1 MEVQLPFSTKVC
13 VVEEAVGR
21 GRGRE
26 GGRHVL
32 VIAVRPGNRRVAM
45 LAVGG
50 KKQPSNR
57 PIKHV
62 TNVIARTFPDARR
75 YYHTTNAAQTSQMW
89 THNRYSL
96 TTICTDAST
105 TTLPTHHS
113 HMPVVTHARNS
124 KDFTTVSL

>member
-1 MEVQLPFSTKVC
+1 MESQLPFCAKVW

-21 GRGRE
+21 G
-26 GGRHVL
+26 L
-32 VIAVRPGNRRVAM
+32 VVVVRAEDMLVVAVRRGNRRVAM
-45 LAVGG
+45 LAVAG

-75 YYHTTNAAQTSQMW
+75 YYHTTNAAQTSHMW

-96 TTICTDAST
+96 STIRTDAST
-105 TTLPTHHS
+105 TKLPDAS
-113 HMPVVTHARNS
+113 LSRARGVTHS
-124 KDFTTVSL
+124 

>member
-32 VIAVRPGNRRVAM
+32 VVAVHRGNRRVAM

-62 TNVIARTFPDARR
+62 TNVIARTFPGARR
-75 YYHTTNAAQTSQMW
+75 YYHTTNVAQTSHMW
-89 THNRYSL
+89 THNPYSL
-96 TTICTDAST
+96 STIRTDASST
-105 TTLPTHHS
+105 KLPDAS
-113 HMPVVTHARNS
+113 LLRARGGTRS
-124 KDFTTVSL
+124 

>member
-1 MEVQLPFSTKVC
+1 MQP
-13 VVEEAVGR
+13 R
-21 GRGRE
+21 RGRE
-26 GGRHVL
+26 GRRHAL
-32 VIAVRPGNRRVAM
+32 VVAVRQGNRQVAT

-75 YYHTTNAAQTSQMW
+75 YYHTTNAAHTSHMW

-96 TTICTDAST
+96 STIRTDAST
-105 TTLPTHHS
+105 TKLP
-113 HMPVVTHARNS
+113 VATHARNS
-124 KDFTTVSL
+124 KDFTIVTF